1 MLSHPTVD
9 RLREVGLIGMVHAL
23 EEQRRQPDSAD
34 LGFEDRLAML
44 VDREVLERDNKR
56 LKARLRFAGLR
67 QLAAPEDVDY
77 RAHRGLDRA
86 MFQRLAQG
94 EWIERQQ
101 NLLITGPTGVG
112 KTWLACALGQR
123 ACRDNRSVLYQ
134 RVPRMLEGLGLARGD
149 GRYARMLKSL
159 VRVQVLILDDW
170 GLTPL
175 TAEQRRD
182 LLEIIDDRHGR
193 TSTIV
198 TSQLPVD
205 NWHAH
210 IGDPTIADAVLDRLV
225 HSAHRLE
232 LRGESLRKLRAAK
245 NVKLDE
251 ATVSCPHS
259 TRLRTAPPPRLA
271 SSESPAGFRR
281 NRWLASI
288 GIAGC
293 FHRNPQAG
301 DPENKCKPLIRWN
314 ASTRTLEGVCSVP
327 VGLD

>member
-1 MLSHPTVD
+1 MLSHPTID
-9 RLREVGLIGMVHAL
+9 RLRELGLVGMIHAL
-23 EEQRRQPDSAD
+23 EEQRRQPDSND

-67 QLAAPEDVDY
+67 QVAAPEDVDY

-86 MFQRLAQG
+86 LFQRLTQG

-159 VRVQVLILDDW
+159 ARVQVLILDDW

-198 TSQLPVD
+198 TSQLPIE

-225 HSAHRLE
+225 HSAHRLD
-232 LRGESLRKLRAAK
+232 LKGESLRKLRAAK
-245 NVKLDE
+245 TAKLDE
-251 ATVSCPHS
+251 AT
-259 TRLRTAPPPRLA
+259 A
-271 SSESPAGFRR
+271 
-281 NRWLASI
+281 N
-288 GIAGC
+288 
-293 FHRNPQAG
+293 
-301 DPENKCKPLIRWN
+301 
-314 ASTRTLEGVCSVP
+314 
-327 VGLD
+327 

>member
-1 MLSHPTVD
+1 
-9 RLREVGLIGMVHAL
+9 
-23 EEQRRQPDSAD
+23 
-34 LGFEDRLAML
+34 ML

-67 QLAAPEDVDY
+67 QIAAPEDVDY

-86 MFQRLAQG
+86 LFQRLAQG

-112 KTWLACALGQR
+112 KTWIACALGHR

-159 VRVQVLILDDW
+159 ARVQVLILDDW

-193 TSTIV
+193 TSTVV
-198 TSQLPVD
+198 TSQLPILRRPAPGRRLPRMSITVRTAVSTAPCSSG
-205 NWHAH
+205 WHRENGSNATQNLLITGPTGVGKTWLACALGHNSLLRQPLGALSARPAH
-210 IGDPTIADAVLDRLV
+210 AGGPRPGTRRRPL
-225 HSAHRLE
+225 
-232 LRGESLRKLRAAK
+232 
-245 NVKLDE
+245 
-251 ATVSCPHS
+251 CPH
-259 TRLRTAPPPRLA
+259 AQVPRPR
-271 SSESPAGFRR
+271 SGS
-281 NRWLASI
+281 
-288 GIAGC
+288 
-293 FHRNPQAG
+293 
-301 DPENKCKPLIRWN
+301 DPR
-314 ASTRTLEGVCSVP
+314 
-327 VGLD
+327 